1 MDKLNK
7 KINFKKIVESKYE
20 KKLLPNVSIGNFVKL
35 GLMIQEGKKKRIQF
49 FEGFIIAITNEGL
62 NKTITVR
69 KKIQGIGVEKTLLL
83 HSPFLISIEIK
94 KYSKIRRAKLYFLR
108 NLSEKATRLKLRE
121 KKLN

>member
-108 NLSEKATRLKLRE
+108 NLSEKTTRLKLKE
-121 KKLN
+121 KKFN

>member
-108 NLSEKATRLKLRE
+108 NLSEKATRLKLKE
-121 KKLN
+121 KKFN

>member
-7 KINFKKIVESKYE
+7 KIKFKKIVESKYE

-108 NLSEKATRLKLRE
+108 NLSEKATRLKLKE
-121 KKLN
+121 KKFN